1 MHGLLYRV
9 QLDDTY
15 STIPLLLLSNVLQLF
30 RARRPLLK
38 SQTEQKQQW
47 WWNQE
52 LLPSVSYVFQYIFD
66 RKTTAAKVEDD
77 TWLVKAQCHS
87 SSPGKFLFTFLPMGK
102 TPIRAFFAQFR
113 DKVQSLLNSS
123 PIVKISWHYTT
134 AE

>member
-47 WWNQE
+47 
-52 LLPSVSYVFQYIFD
+52 
-66 RKTTAAKVEDD
+66 
-77 TWLVKAQCHS
+77 
-87 SSPGKFLFTFLPMGK
+87 
-102 TPIRAFFAQFR
+102 
-113 DKVQSLLNSS
+113 
-123 PIVKISWHYTT
+123 
-134 AE
+134 